1 MGCPELVRKL
11 EMTNQRGL
19 FFTRLL
25 HLTAR
30 DGPSGLGPAKQVFYH
45 RAMAELVIATFCGAL
60 ERLLSCWRIYVS
72 LSSLFAMSK
81 WFHIMAVFPALPAL
95 NNYFSVPILCLDS

>member
-11 EMTNQRGL
+11 EMTNLRGL

-25 HLTAR
+25 HFTAR

-72 LSSLFAMSK
+72 LSSLFAMIK
-81 WFHIMAVFPALPAL
+81 WFYTMAVFPALPAL
-95 NNYFSVPILCLDS
+95 NNYFFSAYSLPG

>member
-25 HLTAR
+25 HFTAR

-72 LSSLFAMSK
+72 LSSLFAMIK
-81 WFHIMAVFPALPAL
+81 WFYIMAVFPALPAL